1 MPRNTVL
8 LATLNSSSP
17 RNALEK
23 KHKEKKNEEE
33 LGNLEEEREKR
44 QFSFS
49 SFLKLDPYI
58 VEKKAFSTFA
68 AKSSFFKKAACLIQ
82 FQLCFWKSI
91 KFNLWMRKWML
102 GTWVVSTCLLSK
114 GDEYVFCVFWNC
126 WESAARCRLIYVS
139 TI

>member
-82 FQLCFWKSI
+82 FQLCF
-91 KFNLWMRKWML
+91 
-102 GTWVVSTCLLSK
+102 
-114 GDEYVFCVFWNC
+114 
-126 WESAARCRLIYVS
+126 
-139 TI
+139 